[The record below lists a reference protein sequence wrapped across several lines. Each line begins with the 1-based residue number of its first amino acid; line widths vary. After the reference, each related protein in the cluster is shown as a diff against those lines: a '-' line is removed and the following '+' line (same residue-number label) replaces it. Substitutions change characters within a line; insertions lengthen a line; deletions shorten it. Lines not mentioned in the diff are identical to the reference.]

1 MPPLRGAKRRRKA
14 AAEKKATA
22 MAAAAAAAA
31 GADGGAPADWWDG
44 FCIRMAGT
52 LSSTKDAQRFE
63 SVFKMPRRT
72 FNYVCSLVK
81 DEMMVRSSSYTFL
94 DGTMLSLE
102 DRVAVALRRLNSGG
116 SLVTVG
122 SSIGVNHS
130 TVSLITWRFIEAM
143 EERGS
148 HHLRWPSSGEME
160 KIKSKFEKIYGLPNC
175 CGVVDTTHITM
186 CLSSAEPNCKVW
198 LDHEKN
204 YSMVLQAVVDP
215 DTRFTDIVTGWPG
228 SMKESSILHS
238 SGLFKLCEKGERL
251 NGSKLKVSDGS
262 EIGEYI
268 IGDSGY
274 PLLPWLLPP
283 YQEKDFTELK
293 AEFNR
298 RHSAARTVA
307 PRTLAKFKG
316 TWKFL
321 QGEMWR
327 PDKHKLPRIIHV
339 CCLLHNIIIDL
350 QDAAM
355 DEAHT
360 WSEHDVNYRQ
370 QVCQLADENGIMVRD
385 KLSQHILT
393 SRVAREEAD
402 EGCRS

>member
-1 MPPLRGAKRRRKA
+1 MAPMRGAKRRRRAAAERKA
-14 AAEKKATA
+14 AA
-22 MAAAAAAAA
+22 MAAAAA
-31 GADGGAPADWWDG
+31 GADAAPGDWWDG
-44 FCIRMAGT
+44 FCMRMAGT
-52 LSSTKDAQRFE
+52 LSSVEDAHRFE
-63 SVFKMPRRT
+63 SVFKMSRRT

-122 SSIGVNHS
+122 SSVGVNHS

-148 HHLRWPSSGEME
+148 HHLRWPDSSEME
-160 KIKSKFEKIYGLPNC
+160 KIKSKFEKIHGLPNC

-186 CLSSAEPNCKVW
+186 CLSSAEPNCKIW
-198 LDHEKN
+198 LDHMKN

-215 DTRFTDIVTGWPG
+215 DMRFMDIVTGWPG

-238 SGLFKLCEKGERL
+238 SGLFKLCEKGDRL
-251 NGSKLKVSDGS
+251 NGSKLKLPDGS
-262 EIGEYI
+262 EIGEYM
-268 IGDSGY
+268 IGDAGY
-274 PLLPWLLPP
+274 PLLPWLLTP
-283 YQEKDFTELK
+283 YQENDLTESK

-307 PRTLAKFKG
+307 PRTLAKFKD
-316 TWKFL
+316 TWKYL

-327 PDKHKLPRIIHV
+327 PDKHRLPRIIHV
-339 CCLLHNIIIDL
+339 CCLLHNIIIDF
-350 QDAAM
+350 QESAVD
-355 DEAHT
+355 DPRT
-360 WSEHDVNYRQ
+360 SSSDHDVNYRQ
-370 QVCQLADENGIMVRD
+370 QLCHLADENGAMVRD
-385 KLSQHILT
+385 KLSQHLT
-393 SRVAREEAD
+393 SR
-402 EGCRS
+402 

>member
-14 AAEKKATA
+14 AAEKKTA
-22 MAAAAAAAA
+22 AMAAAAAA
-31 GADGGAPADWWDG
+31 GADGAPGNWWDG
-44 FCIRMAGT
+44 FCMRMAGT
-52 LSSTKDAQRFE
+52 LSSIEDAQRFE
-63 SVFKMPRRT
+63 YVFKMPRRT

-81 DEMMVRSSSYTFL
+81 DEMMVKSSSYTFL
-94 DGTMLSLE
+94 DGTVLSLE
-102 DRVAVALRRLNSGG
+102 DRVAIALRRLNSGG

-148 HHLRWPSSGEME
+148 HHLHWPNSGEME
-160 KIKSKFEKIYGLPNC
+160 KIKSKFEKIHSLPNC

-204 YSMVLQAVVDP
+204 YSMILQAVVDL
-215 DTRFTDIVTGWPG
+215 DMRFTDIVTGWPG

-238 SGLFKLCEKGERL
+238 SGLFKLCEKDERL
-251 NGSKLKVSDGS
+251 NGSKLKLSDGS
-262 EIGEYI
+262 EIGEYM
-268 IGDSGY
+268 IGDAGY
-274 PLLPWLLPP
+274 PLLPWLLTP
-283 YQEKDFTELK
+283 YPEKDLTESK
-293 AEFNR
+293 TEFNR
-298 RHSAARTVA
+298 RHSAARAVA
-307 PRTLAKFKG
+307 PRTLAKFKD

-339 CCLLHNIIIDL
+339 CCLLHNIVIDL
-350 QDAAM
+350 QDSAM
-355 DEAHT
+355 EEAHT
-360 WSEHDVNYRQ
+360 SSDHDMKYRQ
-370 QVCQLADENGIMVRD
+370 QVCQLADENSVRVRD
-385 KLSQHILT
+385 KLSQHLT
-393 SRVAREEAD
+393 SR
-402 EGCRS
+402 

>member
-1 MPPLRGAKRRRKA
+1 MPPVRGAKRRRKV
-14 AAEKKATA
+14 AAEKKAA
-22 MAAAAAAAA
+22 VMAAAAAA
-31 GADGGAPADWWDG
+31 GAAGEPADWWDG
-44 FCIRMAGT
+44 FCMRMAGT
-52 LSSTKDAQRFE
+52 LSSIEDAQRFE

-148 HHLRWPSSGEME
+148 HHLRWPHSGEME
-160 KIKSKFEKIYGLPNC
+160 KIKSKFEKIHGLPNC

-215 DTRFTDIVTGWPG
+215 NTRFTDIVTGWPG

-251 NGSKLKVSDGS
+251 NGSKLKLSDGS

-268 IGDSGY
+268 IGDTGY
-274 PLLPWLLPP
+274 PLLPWLLTP
-283 YQEKDFTELK
+283 YQEKDLTESK

-307 PRTLAKFKG
+307 PRTLANFKD

-339 CCLLHNIIIDL
+339 CCFLHNIIIDL

-360 WSEHDVNYRQ
+360 SSSNHDTNYRQ
-370 QVCQLADENGIMVRD
+370 QVCQLADENGIMARD
-385 KLSQHILT
+385 KLSQHIVT
-393 SRVAREEAD
+393 SR
-402 EGCRS
+402 

>member
-1 MPPLRGAKRRRKA
+1 MPPVRGRGASRRRMA
-14 AAEKKATA
+14 AAEKKA
-22 MAAAAAAAA
+22 AAAA
-31 GADGGAPADWWDG
+31 GAPSSDWWDA
-44 FCIRMAGT
+44 FCRRMSGT
-52 LSSTKDAQRFE
+52 LSCIEDAQRFE
-63 SVFKMPRRT
+63 SVFKMPRRA
-72 FNYVCSLVK
+72 FDYVCNLVK

-94 DGTMLSLE
+94 DGTMLCLE
-102 DRVAVALRRLNSGG
+102 DRVAIALRRLNSGG

-122 SSIGVNHS
+122 SSVGVNHS

-143 EERGS
+143 EERAS
-148 HHLRWPSSGEME
+148 HHLRWPDSGEME
-160 KIKSKFEKIYGLPNC
+160 KIKSKFEKIHGLPNC

-198 LDHEKN
+198 LDQEKN
-204 YSMVLQAVVDP
+204 YSMVLQAVFDL

-238 SGLFKLCEKGERL
+238 SGLFKRCEKGERL

-262 EIGEYI
+262 EIGEYL

-274 PLLPWLLPP
+274 PLLPWLLTP
-283 YQEKDFTELK
+283 YHEKDLIESR
-293 AEFNR
+293 AEFNS

-307 PRTLAKFKG
+307 PRTLAKFKD

-339 CCLLHNIIIDL
+339 CCLLHNIVIDL
-350 QDAAM
+350 QETTM
-355 DEAHT
+355 DEARA
-360 WSEHDVNYRQ
+360 WPNDHDANYRQ
-370 QVCQLADENGIMVRD
+370 QVCQLADENGIKLRD
-385 KLSQHILT
+385 KLSEHLI
-393 SRVAREEAD
+393 SR
-402 EGCRS
+402 